1 MPEFLLHAKFHD
13 SLNDPGYISKKWTT
27 LSCLDAIPAGKVM
40 EKLGQHAQIA
50 SDVCKVAFG
59 SALQQPEQASTIDSV
74 THTPP
79 QSVRDKGQ
87 SAPPRDSDPASPVSQ
102 QSHRQPQQSIQ
113 QSPHG
118 SALQQPEQA
127 ATIDSVTHSPTQ
139 SARDKGP
146 SAPPRDSDPASPV
159 SRQSPRQPQ
168 QSAQQSAHAEGPSL
182 FEQRAPEIVPPKGR
196 INLWDVPYGQ
206 TWQPT
211 EYCETA
217 SSEV

>member
-1 MPEFLLHAKFHD
+1 MATETA
-13 SLNDPGYISKKWTT
+13 
-27 LSCLDAIPAGKVM
+27 A
-40 EKLGQHAQIA
+40 A
-50 SDVCKVAFG
+50 SRRMRELEAEVAV
-59 SALQQPEQASTIDSV
+59 L
-74 THTPP
+74 
-79 QSVRDKGQ
+79 
-87 SAPPRDSDPASPVSQ
+87 
-102 QSHRQPQQSIQ
+102 SHRQPQQSIQ

-211 EYCETA
+211 EYEETA